1 MASGVEVSERLRV
14 FAVIAATVRGG
25 AEETFAAL
33 LRGLDRDRFEVY
45 VACDGTGPMYEEFC
59 RHAVRVWPM
68 PLSSALYLSS
78 IWKLARLIRQHRC
91 HVVHTLLWNADVLGG
106 VAARLTGV
114 PALAAVQGAYFLPF
128 GVSGLRKIRR
138 LTMSRIFRLIYYGF
152 DRITAPSQYVMTDL
166 ISRAGIPV
174 PRGRLELVR
183 NGIDIAHLD
192 AQVRRCPPPQAG
204 RRRPRI
210 ITPANFF
217 PIKGH
222 EWLIRAV
229 PAVQARF
236 AGVEFVL
243 AGDGDSRPDMERL
256 ARDLGVA
263 PSVTFAGSVENVI
276 AEMLESDLFVLPS
289 LSEGLSIALLEAL
302 ALGMPVVATNT
313 GGTPEVVADGQTG
326 LLVAPRNPQALA
338 DAILA
343 LLDDPERARQLGAN
357 GRELV
362 RQQFSV
368 RAMIDRLEAA
378 YVQLARAP
386 VRPAPAQ

>member
-1 MASGVEVSERLRV
+1 
-14 FAVIAATVRGG
+14 
-25 AEETFAAL
+25 
-33 LRGLDRDRFEVY
+33 
-45 VACDGTGPMYEEFC
+45 
-59 RHAVRVWPM
+59 
-68 PLSSALYLSS
+68 
-78 IWKLARLIRQHRC
+78 
-91 HVVHTLLWNADVLGG
+91 
-106 VAARLTGV
+106 
-114 PALAAVQGAYFLPF
+114 
-128 GVSGLRKIRR
+128 
-138 LTMSRIFRLIYYGF
+138 
-152 DRITAPSQYVMTDL
+152 
-166 ISRAGIPV
+166 V

-192 AQVRRCPPPQAG
+192 AQVRRCSPPQAG

-236 AGVEFVL
+236 ADVEFVL
-243 AGDGDSRPDMERL
+243 AGDGDSRTDMERL

-338 DAILA
+338 DAIVA
-343 LLDDPERARQLGAN
+343 LLNDSERARQLGAN

-362 RQQFSV
+362 RQQFSA

-378 YVQLARAP
+378 YVQLARAR